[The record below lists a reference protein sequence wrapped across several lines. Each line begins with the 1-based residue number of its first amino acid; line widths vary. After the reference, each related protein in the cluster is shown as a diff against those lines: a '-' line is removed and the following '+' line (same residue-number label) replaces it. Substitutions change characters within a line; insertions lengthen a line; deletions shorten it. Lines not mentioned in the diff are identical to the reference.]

1 MTQSDL
7 SEKPKSKFDTGVAI
21 GLVAILINII
31 TVSVYMYQAKIMREQ
46 LHSSSWPYLE
56 WLLVYNQ
63 EQGLKLEITN
73 NGVGPALIKDV
84 EMRLKGV
91 PINPD
96 SLFVELI
103 GTDYFP
109 HLTSRVQNRVL
120 SPQNS
125 IKAFQI
131 TNQEWSGKIFNNLNA
146 SRFEFLVCYES
157 IYGDKWT
164 TIGTEVIENGC
175 R

>member
-1 MTQSDL
+1 MPKNDTSKNQ
-7 SEKPKSKFDTGVAI
+7 KPRFDTGVTI

-56 WLLVYNQ
+56 WLLIFNE
-63 EQGLKLEITN
+63 EQGLKLELTN
-73 NGVGPALIKDV
+73 NGVGPALIKEVDV
-84 EMRLKGV
+84 KLNGAS
-91 PINPD
+91 INPD

-109 HLTSRVQNRVL
+109 HVTSRVKNRVL

-125 IKAFQI
+125 IRPFQI
-131 TNQEWSGKIFNNLNA
+131 INPEWAQKIFIKLD
-146 SRFEFLVCYES
+146 SSKFQFFVCYES

-164 TIGTEVIENGC
+164 SIGTDVVEGVC
-175 R
+175 W